1 MGIDLDKFGSM
12 VESVEK
18 ALGMFDL
25 QKKEIA
31 QLQAT
36 IKDLQHRVTLNV
48 LAGHTDPSKPFGFTA
63 NSDAKDFLHFV
74 RSVFTQDFS
83 VLRDMNETS
92 NVEGGYT
99 VPVEWRDMLIMLLEN
114 YGIARGPNGVT
125 VVPMSREELVM
136 PKLVN
141 GVQVYW
147 IGEGKQI
154 PTTQPDFGELRLIA
168 KKLAALVPV
177 TSELLE
183 DSTVDIANLLMTL
196 FAQAIA
202 KEEDRIVFT
211 GDVSGNADP
220 FNGIM
225 FDPDVVQ
232 MPMASG
238 DTSIADIDAD
248 FLSTVS
254 TSLTPVAN
262 TDTRFYMHRTV
273 FNYVRTLKASDGHYI
288 WSKPDSTDPGAIW
301 GVPYTLVETMPT
313 INDDAADL
321 PFMIYGNL
329 SHYMIGDR
337 RQMTLARSEHVG
349 FAQDKIFLRVL
360 QREGMGASVPQAFIN
375 IRTAAS

>member
-1 MGIDLDKFGSM
+1 MGIDLDKFNEFSK
-12 VESVEK
+12 SVSK
-18 ALGMFDL
+18 ALGLFDL
-25 QKKEIA
+25 QKKEIDK
-31 QLQAT
+31 LESK
-36 IKDLQHRVTLNV
+36 IKDLERRMTINALS
-48 LAGHTDPSKPFGFTA
+48 GHTDHTKPFGFSD
-63 NSDAKDFLHFV
+63 NSSAKEFLHYV
-74 RSVFTQDFS
+74 RSVFAQDFS
-83 VLRDMNETS
+83 ALKDMNETS
-92 NVEGGYT
+92 NIEGGYT

-125 VVPMSREELVM
+125 VVPMTREELVM
-136 PKLVN
+136 PKLVG

-147 IGEGKQI
+147 IGEGKTI
-154 PTTQPDFGELRLIA
+154 PQTQPDFGELRLIA

-183 DSTVDIANLLMTL
+183 DSTTDIANLLMVL

-202 KEEDRIVFT
+202 KEEDRVVFT
-211 GDVSGNADP
+211 GDISGNADP

-225 FDPDVVQ
+225 YDPDVIQ

-262 TDTRFYMHRTV
+262 TNTRFYMHRTV
-273 FNYVRTLKASDGHYI
+273 FNIVRTLKTVDGHYI
-288 WSKPDSTDPGAIW
+288 WSRPDGSDPGAIW

-313 INDDAADL
+313 INDDAADI
-321 PFMIYGNL
+321 PFIIYGNL

-337 RQMTLARSEHVG
+337 KQMTLARSEHVG

-375 IRTAAS
+375 VRTAAS